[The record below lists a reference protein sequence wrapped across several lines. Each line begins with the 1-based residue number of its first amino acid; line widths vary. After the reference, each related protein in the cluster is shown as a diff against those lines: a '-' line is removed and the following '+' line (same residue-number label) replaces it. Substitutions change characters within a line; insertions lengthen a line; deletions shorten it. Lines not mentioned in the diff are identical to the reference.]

1 MKELQQCHFTILG
14 GNTLFLKQYIFVFYY
29 SEKCM
34 YRTEPFFFFILII
47 LVYPKIALNSLIWT
61 KVSAQDMNPDNT
73 ESFRKLKI

>member
-29 SEKCM
+29 SEKCT

-47 LVYPKIALNSLIWT
+47 LVYPKIA
-61 KVSAQDMNPDNT
+61 QDMNPDNT